1 MPHLTKEA
9 REALPDECFALP
21 HRRDLPLHDPHH
33 VSMAWAQ
40 IDNIKCSS
48 DAERVIARS
57 RIKTAATRFD
67 MDIGEEPATGII
79 VDYSTV
85 RQWGNSPKVPFA
97 NMSLLARSL
106 DIPTDPH
113 PNKLPFSGVLTKL
126 EEPSD
131 AAPEGSGGK
140 RIMLTRSAAENAL
153 DSLLGMAVDFCPEFD
168 GHDPQAKIGVITG
181 ATIDANEI
189 RIHGFIYAA
198 DFPDVAKEIKAN
210 KDQLGFSFEAKNLW
224 TSDPEADPV
233 PIAEMVF
240 TGAAI
245 LLKDKAA
252 YHSTSIS
259 AAKATNQEG
268 FIMDE
273 NTKVEFAALLADA
286 LKPLTE
292 KVEAQ
297 AATIKKMEE
306 DKVQAANLLPKIEPY
321 AVKLENCAAAMED
334 AGMGGHPSRGHA
346 AVLRDMAGKMRA
358 EAATGKMPH
367 VYETSGWMGAS
378 VEKTEKVDVD
388 AVVKAAVEKATAEFT
403 KQVADM
409 KAAAEKAQAEVED
422 ARKVAETKL
431 ADMKSAAEKEEAKS
445 VAAPER
451 KTLAPGIMASLTK
464 HGVELPTDDSKLDMT
479 KINEA
484 FAKAHL
490 TSEKRIELKNALFNA
505 GLIEK

>member
-9 REALPDECFALP
+9 RDALLDEHFALP

-48 DAERVIARS
+48 DAERSIARS
-57 RIKTAATRFD
+57 RIKTAAVKFD
-67 MDIGEEPATGII
+67 MDIGEPEVI
-79 VDYSTV
+79 
-85 RQWGNSPKVPFA
+85 KVPFA
-97 NMSLLARSL
+97 DMSLLARSL
-106 DIPTDPH
+106 DIPTDAH
-113 PNKLPFSGVLTKL
+113 PNKMPFSGVLTKI

-140 RIMLTRSAAENAL
+140 RIMLTKAAAENAL
-153 DSLLGMAVDFCPEFD
+153 DSLLGMAVDYCPEFD
-168 GHDPQAKIGVITG
+168 GHDPRAKIGVITG

-198 DFPDVAKEIKAN
+198 DFPDVAAEIKAN
-210 KDQLGFSFEAKNLW
+210 KNELGFSFEAKNLW
-224 TSDPEADPV
+224 TTDAEADVV
-233 PIAEMVF
+233 PIAECVF

-259 AAKATNQEG
+259 AAKAAINKDIFT
-268 FIMDE
+268 MDE

-292 KVEAQ
+292 KVDAQ
-297 AATIKKMEE
+297 GAKLEKMEE
-306 DKVQAANLLPKIEPY
+306 EKVQAANLLPKIEPY
-321 AVKLENCAAAMED
+321 AVKLENCAAAMEE

-367 VYETSGWMGAS
+367 VYEGAGWMGAS
-378 VEKTEKVDVD
+378 VEKTEKVDAD

-403 KQVADM
+403 KQIDEM
-409 KAAAEKAQAEVED
+409 KAAADKAQAEIED

-431 ADMKSAAEKEEAKS
+431 ADMKAQQEKEEAKS
-445 VAAPER
+445 AAAPER
-451 KTLAPGIMASLTK
+451 KTLSPHVMAALSK
-464 HGVELPTDDSKLDMT
+464 SGVELPTDDSKLDMT
-479 KINEA
+479 KLNDA
-484 FAKAHL
+484 FAKANL
-490 TSEKRIELKNALFNA
+490 SPEKRIELKTTLFKA
-505 GLIEK
+505 GLID